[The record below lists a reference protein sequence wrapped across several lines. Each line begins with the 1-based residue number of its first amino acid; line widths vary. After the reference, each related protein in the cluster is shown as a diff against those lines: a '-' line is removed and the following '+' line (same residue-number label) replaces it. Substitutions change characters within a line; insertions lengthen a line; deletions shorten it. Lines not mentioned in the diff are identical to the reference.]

1 MLNEYNKPRPW
12 YYYFTYLWCITVDL
26 FFWFW
31 IGIVMYAL
39 CGTKRNWTAGCL
51 CLEFR
56 EGSWPTTSWYK
67 KWAGTTFGHCIIY
80 APGQMG
86 ELGIVDTPTEKHE
99 MIHVHQFECLQL
111 LAAIL
116 FWYLTLSSEFQWQ
129 YLCILPSGA
138 MVAYIAS
145 LIQAFLRG
153 EPPYRGSIFE
163 EHAYAVDDCQ
173 KNGPKV

>member
-1 MLNEYNKPRPW
+1 MLNEKNKSFPKR
-12 YYYFTYLWCITVDL
+12 YYLTYLWTIYVDI
-26 FFWFW
+26 FFWLL
-31 IGIVMYAL
+31 IGLLFYR
-39 CGTKRNWTAGCL
+39 CWGTRREWVSGCL
-51 CLEFR
+51 AVELK
-56 EGSWPTTSWYK
+56 EGSWPRRTWFRR
-67 KWAGTTFGHCIIY
+67 WAGASLMHCLLLREG
-80 APGQMG
+80 A
-86 ELGIVDTPTEKHE
+86 LGDPNIVDTATERHE
-99 MIHVHQFECLQL
+99 LTHTRQAELMQL

-163 EHAYAVDDCQ
+163 EHAYAVDD
-173 KNGPKV
+173 